1 MKALLTLNRFF
12 WKYRFRLGL
21 GFFFIILTNLF
32 NVYSPTLIEE
42 GVGALR
48 KANQRYFEKSTLTE
62 EGWRVPDE
70 LFEQGPE
77 DLPPSIGFM
86 AEVFGVGRSIDPA
99 VSSFSELR
107 RFLIAVAVL
116 LAVLYIMVFLIKGVF
131 LFLTRQTIIVMS
143 RLIEYDQKNEI
154 YAHYQKLS
162 MAFYRRNNTGDL
174 MNRISEDVSKVRMYL
189 GPAVMYTLNL
199 AVLVTFVV
207 FKMFWIDPELSW
219 YALSPLP
226 FMSLAIYY
234 VSNMINRRS
243 ERVQRQQ
250 SYLSTIVQDS
260 ISGIRV
266 IKSYNREHNQH
277 DFFKNESDL
286 YKTKA
291 LDLVKVDALFMPII
305 VLLVGLS
312 TVLTLYIGGQK
323 VISGAL
329 EIEQIFTFVFYVN
342 MLTWPFASVGWVSS
356 LVQKAEASQQRI
368 NAFLDEQPEI
378 KNEGM
383 ALQNLQGAI
392 TFDRVSFTYPESG
405 ITALSDVSFTI
416 RPGQTLAIIGRT
428 GSGKSTLANL
438 LLRHFDPTEG
448 KILIDGKP
456 LSDIELNQHRASIGY
471 VPQEVFL
478 FSDTIANNIAFGVD
492 QRVNTSELVET
503 AATNAAVHDNVINF
517 PKGYATRLGER
528 GLNLSGGQKQ
538 RISIA
543 RAIIKDPQILIFDD
557 CLSAV
562 DTQTEEYILNNL
574 KRIMEGKTSIII
586 SHRVSTIKH
595 ADHII
600 VIDKGRVIERGDH
613 QSLIDQN
620 GAYARLH
627 RKQLLEERSE

>member
-1 MKALLTLNRFF
+1 
-12 WKYRFRLGL
+12 
-21 GFFFIILTNLF
+21 
-32 NVYSPTLIEE
+32 
-42 GVGALR
+42 
-48 KANQRYFEKSTLTE
+48 
-62 EGWRVPDE
+62 
-70 LFEQGPE
+70 
-77 DLPPSIGFM
+77 
-86 AEVFGVGRSIDPA
+86 
-99 VSSFSELR
+99 
-107 RFLIAVAVL
+107 
-116 LAVLYIMVFLIKGVF
+116 
-131 LFLTRQTIIVMS
+131 
-143 RLIEYDQKNEI
+143 
-154 YAHYQKLS
+154 
-162 MAFYRRNNTGDL
+162 
-174 MNRISEDVSKVRMYL
+174 
-189 GPAVMYTLNL
+189 
-199 AVLVTFVV
+199 
-207 FKMFWIDPELSW
+207 
-219 YALSPLP
+219 
-226 FMSLAIYY
+226 
-234 VSNMINRRS
+234 
-243 ERVQRQQ
+243 
-250 SYLSTIVQDS
+250 
-260 ISGIRV
+260 
-266 IKSYNREHNQH
+266 
-277 DFFKNESDL
+277 
-286 YKTKA
+286 
-291 LDLVKVDALFMPII
+291 
-305 VLLVGLS
+305 
-312 TVLTLYIGGQK
+312 
-323 VISGAL
+323 L